1 MNTLSGANSN
11 ADSSGPLVSPPL
23 RENRLGTRL
32 LIPWIIIGI
41 VALSTGMAYLAR
53 KSAQTPQ
60 RAREAAP
67 VQPRL
72 AAPGGNPPTRLTRRE
87 STPAPREV
95 HSWEASVSQASPAVV
110 PARTSAPSTGS
121 QPAVGAGSATV
132 AQQLLARLSQVDV
145 SRKALTREQAAELNR
160 LLRQLLEQGD
170 VAIPGIREFLKSN
183 QDINFDALDGGEFVD
198 FGSLR
203 LGLLDAL
210 QRMGTTEAVQL
221 SLETLVATADP
232 LELAL
237 LARML
242 ERIAP
247 AQYRQQELTAARETL
262 ALAASGTWDGRDIS
276 ALFELLQKYGD
287 SSVVADLEGA
297 VTRFPHAAGHVE
309 RQAGQLRIHARELQ
323 RGSAPPPLRRLH
335 RRHGGDV
342 PPLVPSAACHHV
354 RGQRR
359 EAHHQAR

>member
-1 MNTLSGANSN
+1 
-11 ADSSGPLVSPPL
+11 
-23 RENRLGTRL
+23 
-32 LIPWIIIGI
+32 
-41 VALSTGMAYLAR
+41 

-132 AQQLLARLSQVDV
+132 AQQLLAWLSQVDV

-183 QDINFDALDGGEFVD
+183 QDINFDALDGGEFV
-198 FGSLR
+198 
-203 LGLLDAL
+203 
-210 QRMGTTEAVQL
+210 
-221 SLETLVATADP
+221 
-232 LELAL
+232 
-237 LARML
+237 
-242 ERIAP
+242 
-247 AQYRQQELTAARETL
+247 
-262 ALAASGTWDGRDIS
+262 
-276 ALFELLQKYGD
+276 
-287 SSVVADLEGA
+287 DLEGA